1 MANPFAVPSP
11 NPWPADA
18 AARIKTARARGA
30 SFETISKDFG
40 VSFTT
45 LRNRAIALGVHT
57 VVPRRRFTPEEDQ
70 IIRTDYLAHVDI
82 AVTAAKL
89 GRSWGAIRQRIFH
102 YMKDLLKQ
110 GRTPRSWR
118 VLRQYGSS
126 MLAHGASPDE
136 AALKVKEM
144 VTAAKAQARAAA
156 LEAKARRRQE
166 RIDLML
172 EQIAGGRERDAAVF
186 EARSLGASLEDIGR
200 AIGVTRERVRQICD
214 NYAFKAAT
222 DRMVSGTVLS
232 PGTHG

>member
-1 MANPFAVPSP
+1 
-11 NPWPADA
+11 
-18 AARIKTARARGA
+18 
-30 SFETISKDFG
+30 
-40 VSFTT
+40 
-45 LRNRAIALGVHT
+45 
-57 VVPRRRFTPEEDQ
+57 
-70 IIRTDYLAHVDI
+70 
-82 AVTAAKL
+82 
-89 GRSWGAIRQRIFH
+89 
-102 YMKDLLKQ
+102 
-110 GRTPRSWR
+110 